1 MARKKKGDEAA
12 PEGDEKPKK
21 KGKGNLV
28 PAVVLGVG
36 LLGGG
41 YFMGPGKSASANAE
55 GEAGAETTT
64 TTVQPGPVEVLE
76 PITLNV
82 QGGHYLKVSLALQMS
97 YDYGQAK
104 ATGADESPAVKH
116 AALLDAAID
125 VFGGA
130 TYDSLVTPVGR
141 EAAKKRLLEQ
151 VAKRYDGG
159 LEDVYFTEFVL
170 Q

>member
-1 MARKKKGDEAA
+1 MARKTKGDEAA
-12 PEGDEKPKK
+12 PEGEEKPKK
-21 KGKGNLV
+21 KGRGNLI
-28 PAVVLGVG
+28 PAAVLGVG

-41 YFMGPGKSASANAE
+41 YFMGPGKSSAATAE
-55 GEAGAETTT
+55 GEAAAETTT
-64 TTVQPGPVEVLE
+64 TTAEPGPVEVLA

-82 QGGHYLKVSLALQMS
+82 QGGHYLKVALALQMS
-97 YDYGQAK
+97 YDYGQADV
-104 ATGADESPAVKH
+104 ADDADPAVRH

-130 TYDSLVTPVGR
+130 TYDSLVTPAGR
-141 EAAKKRLLEQ
+141 EAAKKRLVEQ